1 MICLVTH
8 SLGIKLDKLLF
19 SSLLG
24 GSSVLSNSPKASN
37 PTSTEKIKK
46 ISDKKVRFHRKEKF
60 ITGNLKLQ
68 KFQNNTRPIQKL
80 KRSNPRYFHPRYI
93 RPRLHLHPRLQHQ
106 TCARKLGAEQ
116 VQYHCEDAE
125 HFHSNPRRLENAR
138 LLNIRDLRYLRPV
151 CARSSN
157 LEFRREVEPSG
168 IESQSPK
175 VLKTPVE
182 AKGPSQIPKPVYKG
196 KLI

>member
-37 PTSTEKIKK
+37 PTSTEKIKLNTR
-46 ISDKKVRFHRKEKF
+46 RFQSK
-60 ITGNLKLQ
+60 KLQ